1 MCAHCELS
9 WLNCHVVALFFLNL
23 IWGES
28 MMSYV
33 SEMRAL
39 VGHRML
45 LLAGANV
52 IVLDEKHRI
61 LLQQRLDGSWGLPG
75 GLMEPGES
83 LEQTAVR
90 EVKEETNIDIDEFHF
105 LKVFSGK
112 EFTFTLNNNDEI
124 NVVTAL
130 YWSNKWHGSLIND
143 KSEGLSLAF
152 FTTDNMPDN
161 MSEEYQLYLRYF
173 VSK

>member
-1 MCAHCELS
+1 
-9 WLNCHVVALFFLNL
+9 
-23 IWGES
+23 
-28 MMSYV
+28 MSYV

-52 IVLDEKHRI
+52 IVLDEKQRI

-75 GLMEPGES
+75 GLMELGES

-90 EVKEETNIDIDEFHF
+90 EVKEETNIDIDELHF

-130 YWSNKWHGSLIND
+130 YWSKKWHGSLIND
-143 KSEGLSLAF
+143 KSEGLSLEF
-152 FTTDNMPDN
+152 FTTDN

>member
-1 MCAHCELS
+1 
-9 WLNCHVVALFFLNL
+9 
-23 IWGES
+23 

-33 SEMRAL
+33 SEMRTL

-45 LLAGANV
+45 LLVGANV
-52 IVLDEKHRI
+52 IILDDKQRI

-90 EVKEETNIDIDEFHF
+90 EVKEETNIDIDELHF

-130 YWSNKWHGSLIND
+130 YWSKKWHGSLIND

-152 FTTDNMPDN
+152 FTTDDMPDN

>member
-1 MCAHCELS
+1 
-9 WLNCHVVALFFLNL
+9 
-23 IWGES
+23 
-28 MMSYV
+28 MSYV

-75 GLMEPGES
+75 GLMELGES

-90 EVKEETNIDIDEFHF
+90 EVKEETNIDIDELHF

-130 YWSNKWHGSLIND
+130 YWSKKWHGSLIND
-143 KSEGLSLAF
+143 KSEGLSLEF

>member
-1 MCAHCELS
+1 
-9 WLNCHVVALFFLNL
+9 
-23 IWGES
+23 

-52 IVLDEKHRI
+52 IVLDEKQRI

-75 GLMEPGES
+75 GLMELGES

-90 EVKEETNIDIDEFHF
+90 EVKEETNIDIDELHF

-130 YWSNKWHGSLIND
+130 YWSKKWHGSLIND
-143 KSEGLSLAF
+143 KSEGLSLEF
-152 FTTDNMPDN
+152 FTTDN